1 MRRVDIAYGGMHY
14 SLPRTTVEAVKK
26 TIEEGLAGTGPRWMT
41 VNFGEGKPQPV
52 EILISPNIPIA
63 LAQVST
69 EDNERPETHRD
80 EMGSLDAHSGSVP
93 AHDVDL

>member
-69 EDNERPETHRD
+69 EDNERPEVDGD
-80 EMGSLDAHSGSVP
+80 EMGALDPAPDAHAAS
-93 AHDVDL
+93 DLDG